1 MMTPENLRIKE
12 NRERSKHWLRWG
24 PYLSERQWGTVRED
38 YTDHGHSW
46 TAFPHDQARSRVYRW
61 SEDGLNGWSDRRGRL
76 CFAPA
81 LWNGQDPILKERLYG
96 FGGHE
101 GNHGEDCK
109 ECYYYLDSTPS
120 HSYTKVLYK
129 YPQCE
134 YPYAR
139 LLEENS
145 KLTRKDPEIELANL
159 GVFDDDR
166 YFDVVQEVAKRT
178 PEDILW
184 KITVTNRAPDEA
196 PIHVLPMVWL
206 RNIWEGG
213 NKSEIP
219 TEKPSMKL
227 EDGVLKIQHETLG
240 DFSFHVDCGD
250 EGAMQ
255 RWLFTENDT
264 NEEAIFARK
273 SKNAYTKDAFH
284 RYLIQQEKEVVNP
297 EQKGTKAAPVYKFV
311 IPAGESV
318 SIRCRLHRVKEDN
331 GFQAFEEF
339 EETLAARVAEADQFY
354 EEKIPKHLPVE
365 EKLICRQSYAGLLWT
380 KQFYHFVVKDWLHHS
395 PDGSPLPKRRLEG
408 RNHDWEHI
416 YAQDVLS
423 MPDKWEYPW
432 FAAWDSAFHMISFAT
447 IDPDFAKD
455 QLLLLTRGYYM
466 HANGQLP
473 AYEWNFSD
481 VNPPVHAWAVW
492 RVYKMGAP
500 RGQRDKLFLEKA
512 FQKLLI
518 NFTWWVNH
526 KDSEGRHVFGGGFLG
541 LDNIGVFDR
550 SHALPDGS
558 TLNQA
563 DGTAWMAS
571 YCLTMLSMALELAPN
586 NPAYND
592 ISHKFFEH
600 FVNITDAINSIG
612 GTGLWDET
620 DGFYYDQLMIN
631 HDEPILLK
639 TRSLVGLL
647 PLFATMTL
655 EDEVIN
661 KIPGFRERMDWFLK
675 SRPDLQKYI
684 SSRTT
689 VNREMGGLTLLS
701 VASEDQLRRT
711 LERMLDPDEFLSTFG
726 IRSLSK
732 AHEKEPF
739 VFTYGGVTNEVSYTP
754 AESET
759 DMFGGNSN
767 WRGPIWFP
775 TNYLLIEA
783 LERYH
788 FYYGDSFTVEYP
800 QGSGKQ
806 CNLREVAHDICA
818 RLVKLFTPD
827 ENGRRPCFGDA
838 TRYAE
843 KEHWNNLVLYH
854 EYFNAET
861 GEGLG
866 ASHQTGWTSLITHL
880 IHKRDLEN
888 DESLGSA
895 GSLQVGE

>member
-297 EQKGTKAAPVYKFV
+297 EQKGTKAAPVFKFV

-395 PDGSPLPKRRLEG
+395 PDGSPLPKGRLEG

-684 SSRTT
+684 SSRTP